1 MKRRVAGFN
10 NIPASTLCLAVC
22 PILFMFL
29 FLSFFFFFAG
39 VGGGGPSR
47 AYIKFLLKTKRFL
60 DLQEKAIRQNEE
72 WGARNAGC
80 H

>member
-1 MKRRVAGFN
+1 M
-10 NIPASTLCLAVC
+10 
-22 PILFMFL
+22 
-29 FLSFFFFFAG
+29 LSSLPHTIYVFIFKFFFAG

-72 WGARNAGC
+72 WAARNAGC